1 MTVKLSPLGDRILV
15 KLIPLEEKVGSIILP
30 GAWAAHIT
38 DADGEK
44 HRVSGGRPET
54 SVDAEV
60 LAVGPEVRDIEP
72 GMKVKVSL
80 LAALAEVGD
89 ARLYAESSVLA
100 VV

>member
-1 MTVKLSPLGDRILV
+1 MSVKLSPLGDRILV
-15 KLIPLEEKVGSIILP
+15 EILP
-30 GAWAAHIT
+30 FEQTGLIVLPNRR
-38 DADGEK
+38 E
-44 HRVSGGRPET
+44 S
-54 SVDAEV
+54 SVDAKV